1 MSAITDVLELKDVT
15 ARVTW
20 GVVRGVLDSQQP
32 GEAVITL
39 QGADA
44 QWDVTITARKQ
55 KTARKKATRRNT
67 APVEA
72 VAKKPTTRIRKAVKK

>member
-1 MSAITDVLELKDVT
+1 MSTITDVLELKDVT
-15 ARVTW
+15 ARATW
-20 GVVRGVLDSQQP
+20 GVVRGVLDNQQP

-55 KTARKKATRRNT
+55 KTARKKATRKAT
-67 APVEA
+67 TTPT
-72 VAKKPTTRIRKAVKK
+72 VAKKPVTRIRKTTK